1 MRSDPAPTQVL
12 TSTDMPGAGWFPG
25 ERLDYVDRVFRDRD
39 ADSMS
44 IVAVTE
50 SGDSV
55 ELSWGELEG
64 QVAA

>member
-1 MRSDPAPTQVL
+1 
-12 TSTDMPGAGWFPG
+12 MPGAGWLPG

-64 QVAA
+64 QVPA